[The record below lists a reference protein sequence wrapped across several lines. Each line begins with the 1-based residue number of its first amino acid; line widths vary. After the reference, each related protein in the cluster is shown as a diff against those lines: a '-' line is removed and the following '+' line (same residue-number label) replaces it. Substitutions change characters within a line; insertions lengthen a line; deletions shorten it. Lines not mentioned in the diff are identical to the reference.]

1 MSTVRCHSTRAG
13 SLYSGRAF
21 HILLLVLGVA
31 VAAGCNKQPDRQVL
45 ASIGKYEVTDR
56 HFQNAFRNYYNM
68 TGQAIPVN
76 ELTLKA
82 VLDGEL
88 ERYTVVTWAEDRGWD
103 KDEAGTRQKALIERQ
118 VYMQEYERIILHRGV
133 GTDEDDLR
141 ELFRRYNSRV
151 RASHLYA
158 SDRLTADSLY
168 ARLQNG
174 EDFDALAS
182 EVFTNKHLRENG
194 GDLGFFTVD
203 EMDPAFENVAFRMQ
217 PGEISPPVRTNQGYS
232 IIKVT
237 DIVTKPIVTETEF
250 ANRRAALSDYALQ
263 RNREMATRRDL
274 ENLTNEI
281 EVDDQLI
288 DRLFQAM
295 RSNPEGSRF
304 ETGMPD
310 GTVIARIRG
319 HELTL
324 GDFKSEAALL
334 ADWRFA
340 STKALREIVD
350 GIAYRSYAIEQIRNH
365 PEFDADF
372 AAQTVQATFH
382 EWLIGRFNEH
392 LDQEVI
398 IPEAQLRQMYDS
410 NPEFRISPIELNV
423 GELVTSSKSDA
434 LESIRLLKSGAAFK
448 EVLIQYGVMGEA
460 LLYDGELGF
469 RPIDSFG
476 RFAPDLR
483 DAKAG
488 DVVGPLEYTPDRWI
502 VYQCIGRREPGP
514 LKFDDAKQSLM
525 QIRKADEV
533 KKLRNAIID
542 ETKQAHGAKADYE
555 KMKTVTI
562 TI

>member
-1 MSTVRCHSTRAG
+1 MA
-13 SLYSGRAF
+13 
-21 HILLLVLGVA
+21 VL
-31 VAAGCNKQPDRQVL
+31 AGCSKPSDRQVL

-56 HFQNAFRNYYNM
+56 HFQNAFRNYYNK

-76 ELTLKA
+76 ETTLKA

-88 ERYTVVTWAEDRGWD
+88 ERYTVVTYAEGKGWD
-103 KDEAGTRQKALIERQ
+103 KDEAGMRQKALIERQ
-118 VYMQEYERIILHRGV
+118 VYMQEYERIMLHSGV
-133 GTDEDDLR
+133 GVDENDLR

-158 SDRLTADSLY
+158 SDRMTADSLY
-168 ARLQNG
+168 ERLQNG
-174 EDFDALAS
+174 EDFDKLAA
-182 EVFTNKHLRENG
+182 EVFSNRHLKENG

-217 PGEISPPVRTNQGYS
+217 PGEVSPPVRTNQGYS

-281 EVDDQLI
+281 EVDPELLE
-288 DRLFQAM
+288 RLFNAM
-295 RSNPEGSRF
+295 RDNPEGNRF
-304 ETGMPD
+304 ETGHPD
-310 GTVIARIRG
+310 ETVVATLRDYK
-319 HELTL
+319 LTI
-324 GDFKSEAALL
+324 GEFKAEAALL
-334 ADWRFA
+334 PDWRFV
-340 STKALREIVD
+340 SSKSLREIID
-350 GIAYRSYAIEQIRNH
+350 GITYRSYAIGKVRNH
-365 PEFDADF
+365 PGFDADF
-372 AAQTVQATFH
+372 ARQTVEATFH
-382 EWLIGRFNEH
+382 EWLIGRFNEY
-392 LDQEVI
+392 LDQEVV

-410 NPEFRISPIELNV
+410 NPEFRMSSIELNV
-423 GELVTSSKSDA
+423 GELVTSSESDA
-434 LESIRLLKSGAAFK
+434 IEAIRLLKAGANFK
-448 EVLIQYGVMGEA
+448 DVLIQYGVMGEA

-483 DAKAG
+483 DAKSG
-488 DVVGPLEYTPDRWI
+488 DLIGPLEYTPDRWI
-502 VYQCIGRREPGP
+502 VYQCIERKEPGP
-514 LKFDDAKQSLM
+514 LRFEDTKQSLL

-533 KKLRNAIID
+533 RKLRNAIID
-542 ETKQAHGAKADYE
+542 ETKKVHGATADYE

>member
-1 MSTVRCHSTRAG
+1 MSTVRCHSTRDAG
-13 SLYSGRAF
+13 LYSVR
-21 HILLLVLGVA
+21 LVHVFVPLVVMA
-31 VAAGCNKQPDRQVL
+31 VLAGCSKPSDRQVL

-56 HFQNAFRNYYNM
+56 HFQNAFRNYYNK

-76 ELTLKA
+76 ETTLKA

-88 ERYTVVTWAEDRGWD
+88 ERYTVVTYAEGKGWD
-103 KDEAGTRQKALIERQ
+103 KDEAGMRQKALIERQ
-118 VYMQEYERIILHRGV
+118 VYMQEYERIMLHSGV
-133 GTDEDDLR
+133 GVDENDLR

-158 SDRLTADSLY
+158 SDRMTADSLY
-168 ARLQNG
+168 ERLQNG
-174 EDFDALAS
+174 EDFDKLAA
-182 EVFTNKHLRENG
+182 EVFSNRHLKENG

-217 PGEISPPVRTNQGYS
+217 PGEVSPPVRTNQGYS

-281 EVDDQLI
+281 EVDPELLE
-288 DRLFQAM
+288 RLFNAM
-295 RSNPEGSRF
+295 RDNPEGNRF
-304 ETGMPD
+304 ETGHPD
-310 GTVIARIRG
+310 ETVVATLRDYK
-319 HELTL
+319 LTI
-324 GDFKSEAALL
+324 GEFKAEAALL
-334 ADWRFA
+334 PDWRFV
-340 STKALREIVD
+340 SSKSLREIID
-350 GIAYRSYAIEQIRNH
+350 GITYRSYAIGKVRNH
-365 PEFDADF
+365 PGFDADF
-372 AAQTVQATFH
+372 ARQTVEATFH
-382 EWLIGRFNEH
+382 EWLIGRFNEY
-392 LDQEVI
+392 LDQEVV
-398 IPEAQLRQMYDS
+398 IPETQLRQMYDS
-410 NPEFRISPIELNV
+410 NPEFRMSSIELNV
-423 GELVTSSKSDA
+423 GELVTSSESDA
-434 LESIRLLKSGAAFK
+434 IEAIRLLKAGANFK
-448 EVLIQYGVMGEA
+448 DVLIQYGVMGEA

-483 DAKAG
+483 DAKSG
-488 DVVGPLEYTPDRWI
+488 DLIGPLEYTPDRWI
-502 VYQCIGRREPGP
+502 VYQCIERKEPGP
-514 LKFDDAKQSLM
+514 LRFEDTKQSLL

-533 KKLRNAIID
+533 RKLRNAIID
-542 ETKQAHGAKADYE
+542 ETKKVHGATADYE